1 MGDVPSATRPGGAGS
16 GSGAMPASTPAPGPA
31 IERNAAAA
39 TGRGIAYALLAWL
52 LFACMDAGS
61 KLLAAEYSIVQ
72 ILWVRFLSLLAV
84 AGSLAL
90 RRGSRGLITRR
101 FWLQSLRSLMLMVEI
116 GPSVWTI
123 PVLPLADAHAIL
135 AIAPL
140 LVTALSVPLLGEQ
153 VGIRRWAAVGVA
165 TVGMLIILRP
175 GFGVM
180 HPMALV
186 ALLCACMWSLYQVL
200 TRVVSRTD
208 PPLTTLFYTA
218 LIGAVALTVIGPF
231 YWRAPDAQGWAL
243 FVLVAALGAG
253 GHYLMIKALQ
263 LAPASVLQPFAYTVL
278 VWATLVGFTVFGNLP
293 DRSTVVGALI
303 IVASGL
309 YAFSRERRLRQA

>member
-1 MGDVPSATRPGGAGS
+1 
-16 GSGAMPASTPAPGPA
+16 
-31 IERNAAAA
+31 
-39 TGRGIAYALLAWL
+39 
-52 LFACMDAGS
+52 
-61 KLLAAEYSIVQ
+61 
-72 ILWVRFLSLLAV
+72 
-84 AGSLAL
+84 
-90 RRGSRGLITRR
+90 
-101 FWLQSLRSLMLMVEI
+101 
-116 GPSVWTI
+116 
-123 PVLPLADAHAIL
+123 
-135 AIAPL
+135 
-140 LVTALSVPLLGEQ
+140 
-153 VGIRRWAAVGVA
+153 
-165 TVGMLIILRP
+165 
-175 GFGVM
+175 
-180 HPMALV
+180 
-186 ALLCACMWSLYQVL
+186 VL

-243 FVLVAALGAG
+243 LVLVAALGAG